1 MKKSQELYGANYPLE
16 LCHLQWS
23 HINTAFKMFSKELL
37 KNVTTIFMGETATV
51 GNFLKIT
58 KSQSFLS
65 TVVKQW
71 PFDTRHHEYYP
82 SLS

>member
-51 GNFLKIT
+51 GNFLK
-58 KSQSFLS
+58 
-65 TVVKQW
+65 
-71 PFDTRHHEYYP
+71 
-82 SLS
+82 